1 MVFFWGNCSTSSF
14 LSFFSP
20 TVWVI
25 PCRKWVRRW
34 DCTLDWLPPRL
45 KCLPSTH
52 LHLNSPAVTYYRMRQ
67 MDSRD
72 EEREKRLKAFSF
84 LSKSARCQVRME
96 RCRNCRHSDLN
107 YNSRISATSGMEA
120 DMILFCVTFFFFF
133 LFSFI
138 QAASAKAEN
147 NHQFTHVADTTSAFI
162 WIRVSSHLRNVSLI
176 FAQLFALFWSPPTL
190 EGRYLFSENIRL
202 LHLEMKSMGAVELG
216 PHHSYTS
223 LKDTTSNSANWN
235 YIAGSWLSSSL

>member
-34 DCTLDWLPPRL
+34 DCTLEWLPPRL

-138 QAASAKAEN
+138 QAAAAN
-147 NHQFTHVADTTSAFI
+147 VPLRLWVQFPGGLSLHIYYPLCPWAGHYLCSPSGGI
-162 WIRVSSHLRNVSLI
+162 WLCVN
-176 FAQLFALFWSPPTL
+176 
-190 EGRYLFSENIRL
+190 
-202 LHLEMKSMGAVELG
+202 
-216 PHHSYTS
+216 
-223 LKDTTSNSANWN
+223 
-235 YIAGSWLSSSL
+235 GSVTCTED

>member
-120 DMILFCVTFFFFF
+120 DMILFCVTFFFS
-133 LFSFI
+133 FSFHLYRQLLLMCHCGCGFNSRVGYRFI
-138 QAASAKAEN
+138 YITLCVLEQGTISAVPLEEYGFVLMDRWRARR
-147 NHQFTHVADTTSAFI
+147 TR
-162 WIRVSSHLRNVSLI
+162 WI
-176 FAQLFALFWSPPTL
+176 
-190 EGRYLFSENIRL
+190 Y
-202 LHLEMKSMGAVELG
+202 
-216 PHHSYTS
+216 
-223 LKDTTSNSANWN
+223 
-235 YIAGSWLSSSL
+235 